1 MMQSAL
7 YSIALAFSLGIFV
20 RTFFIF
26 DEFFVYGLA
35 LVGGVLAI
43 FWMRKGKGRETKSRA
58 LFLLC
63 SLTLV
68 SFAFGILR
76 YDVATQDSLDRLAE
90 QYIGQEVVLEGTI
103 FREVDERENTTQ
115 LTVRADVLNGVSA
128 DVRVLIL
135 TERFP
140 RFSYG
145 DRIRAE
151 GVLEHPDS
159 FETDLGRTFDYAGY
173 LSARGI
179 SYVAPFARVEK
190 IGEGYGN
197 PIMSALLSFKYAF
210 MHNVE
215 ALIPEPAA
223 GLAHG
228 LVLGVKRALG
238 DELERSFRIA
248 GIIHIV
254 VLSGYNI
261 TIVVEATMRLLSYF
275 FRPRTRVVCGALAI
289 GAFALIAGFSSTV
302 VRASFMAVLVLIARA
317 TGRTYDVLRALV
329 VAGLVMLIINPK
341 LLVFDPG
348 FQLSFLATLG
358 LILLAPLIEER
369 LSLVPTRFQI
379 REFVTATIATQI
391 FVLPLLLYS
400 IGEFS
405 LVALMVNVLVLPI
418 VPFAMLF
425 IFLSGMLGFVSSL
438 IALPFAYIAYL
449 LLGYIIAMA
458 EWFAALPF
466 AALIVPAFPF
476 WITIIAY
483 AVMAYAMY
491 RVSAKSKINSETVS
505 QPRSS

>member
-1 MMQSAL
+1 MPTRAL
-7 YSIALAFSLGIFV
+7 YIIALAFSTGIFI
-20 RTFFIF
+20 RTFVIIP
-26 DEFFVYGLA
+26 EFFVYGLV
-35 LVGGVLAI
+35 LVGGVLMVV
-43 FWMRKGKGRETKSRA
+43 WLRKGKGRETSSRA
-58 LFLLC
+58 LFL
-63 SLTLV
+63 SLTLITL
-68 SFAFGILR
+68 AFGILR
-76 YDVATQDSLDRLAE
+76 YDISTRNDFNPRVE
-90 QYIGQEVVLEGTI
+90 QYLDEEIVLEGVI
-103 FREVDERENTTQ
+103 IREVDERENTSQ
-115 LTVRADVLNGVSA
+115 LTVRADVLDGASSE
-128 DVRVLIL
+128 VRVLVL

-140 RFSYG
+140 EFRYG
-145 DRIRAE
+145 DRIRVV
-151 GVLEHPDS
+151 GTLEHPDS
-159 FETDLGRTFDYAGY
+159 FETDLDRTFDYAGY

-179 SYVAPFARVEK
+179 AYIMPFATVER
-190 IGEGYGN
+190 IGQGNGN
-197 PIMSALLSFKYAF
+197 PVMAALLSVKYAF
-210 MHNVE
+210 MENIE
-215 ALIPEPAA
+215 ISIPEPYA

-238 DELERSFRIA
+238 EDLERAFRTA

-275 FRPRTRVVCGALAI
+275 FRPRTRVIFGALAI
-289 GAFALIAGFSSTV
+289 VAFALIAGFSSTV
-302 VRASFMAVLVLIARA
+302 IRASFMAVLVLVARA
-317 TGRTYDVLRALV
+317 TGRTYEVLRALML
-329 VAGLVMLIINPK
+329 AGLVMLIINPK

-379 REFVTATIATQI
+379 REFITATVATQI

-405 LVALMVNVLVLPI
+405 LVAVLVNVLVLPV
-418 VPFAMLF
+418 VPFAMLL
-425 IFLSGMLGFVSSL
+425 IFLSGMIGFVSTTL
-438 IALPFAYIAYL
+438 AVPFAYFAYL

-458 EWFAALPF
+458 EWFASLPF

-491 RVSAKSKINSETVS
+491 RFSKTKISSEIAS
-505 QPRSS
+505 QLRSN

>member
-1 MMQSAL
+1 MPQSAL
-7 YSIALAFSLGIFV
+7 YIIALAFSLGIFI
-20 RTFFIF
+20 RTFFVL
-26 DEFFVYGLA
+26 DEGVIYVLFLG
-35 LVGGVLAI
+35 GGVCGVVW
-43 FWMRKGKGRETKSRA
+43 FRKRKGRETSSRA
-58 LFLLC
+58 LFASLLF
-63 SLTLV
+63 SLALI
-68 SFAFGILR
+68 SFALGIVR
-76 YDVATQDSLDRLAE
+76 YDRVAQNSLDVLAE
-90 QYIGQEVVLEGTI
+90 RYIEQEVVLEGI
-103 FREVDERENTTQ
+103 IIREVDERENTTQ
-115 LTVRADVLNGVSA
+115 LTVRADMLNGAPA
-128 DVRVLIL
+128 DVRLLVL

-190 IGEGYGN
+190 ISEGNGN
-197 PIMSALLSFKYAF
+197 PIMSALLSFKYDF

-215 ALIPEPAA
+215 RLVPEPAA

-238 DELERSFRIA
+238 EDLERSFRVA

-275 FRPRTRVVCGALAI
+275 FRSRTRVAFGALAI
-289 GAFALIAGFSSTV
+289 VAFALIAGFSSTV

-317 TGRTYDVLRALV
+317 TGRTYEVLRALML
-329 VAGLVMLIINPK
+329 AGLVMLIINPK

-358 LILLAPLIEER
+358 LILLAPLIEEH
-369 LSLVPTRFQI
+369 LSLVPTKFQI
-379 REFVTATIATQI
+379 REFITATVATQI

-405 LVALMVNVLVLPI
+405 LVALIVNVLVLPV

-425 IFLSGMLGFVSSL
+425 VFLSGMIGFMSTMF
-438 IALPFAYIAYL
+438 ALPFAYSAYL
-449 LLGYIIAMA
+449 LLEYIIAIA

-483 AVMAYAMY
+483 ALMAYAMY
-491 RVSAKSKINSETVS
+491 RISTTQQIEAKQNNF
-505 QPRSS
+505 

>member
-1 MMQSAL
+1 
-7 YSIALAFSLGIFV
+7 
-20 RTFFIF
+20 
-26 DEFFVYGLA
+26 
-35 LVGGVLAI
+35 
-43 FWMRKGKGRETKSRA
+43 MRS
-58 LFLLC
+58 
-63 SLTLV
+63 
-68 SFAFGILR
+68 
-76 YDVATQDSLDRLAE
+76 
-90 QYIGQEVVLEGTI
+90 
-103 FREVDERENTTQ
+103 
-115 LTVRADVLNGVSA
+115 
-128 DVRVLIL
+128 
-135 TERFP
+135 
-140 RFSYG
+140 
-145 DRIRAE
+145 
-151 GVLEHPDS
+151 
-159 FETDLGRTFDYAGY
+159 
-173 LSARGI
+173 
-179 SYVAPFARVEK
+179 
-190 IGEGYGN
+190 
-197 PIMSALLSFKYAF
+197 
-210 MHNVE
+210 VE

-275 FRPRTRVVCGALAI
+275 FRPRTRVVFGALAI
-289 GAFALIAGFSSTV
+289 VAFALIAGLSSTV
-302 VRASFMAVLVLIARA
+302 IRASFMAVLVLVARA

-329 VAGLVMLIINPK
+329 FAGLVMLLVNPK
-341 LLVFDPG
+341 LLVYDPG

-379 REFVTATIATQI
+379 REFITATVATQI

-405 LVALMVNVLVLPI
+405 LVAVLVNVLVLPV

-425 IFLSGMLGFVSSL
+425 VFLSGMLGFVSSL

-466 AALIVPAFPF
+466 AALIVPTFPF

-491 RVSAKSKINSETVS
+491 RISTMQQIEAKQNNF
-505 QPRSS
+505 

>member
-1 MMQSAL
+1 MPTRAL
-7 YSIALAFSLGIFV
+7 YIIALAFSTGIFI
-20 RTFFIF
+20 RTFVIVS
-26 DEFFVYGLA
+26 EFFVYGLV
-35 LVGGVLAI
+35 LVGGVLMVV
-43 FWMRKGKGRETKSRA
+43 WLRKEKGRETSSRA
-58 LFLLC
+58 LFL
-63 SLTLV
+63 SLAFITL
-68 SFAFGILR
+68 AFGILR
-76 YDVATQDSLDRLAE
+76 YDISTRNDFNPRVE
-90 QYIGQEVVLEGTI
+90 QYLDQEIVLEGVI
-103 FREVDERENTTQ
+103 IREVDERENTSQ
-115 LTVRADVLNGVSA
+115 LTVRADVLDGASSE
-128 DVRVLIL
+128 VRVLVL

-140 RFSYG
+140 EFRYG
-145 DRIRAE
+145 DRIRVA
-151 GVLEHPDS
+151 GTLEHPDS

-179 SYVAPFARVEK
+179 AYIMPFAQVEK
-190 IGEGYGN
+190 VGGGNGN
-197 PIMSALLSFKYAF
+197 PVMAALLSFKRAF
-210 MHNVE
+210 MERVE
-215 ALIPEPAA
+215 AQMPEPYA

-238 DELERSFRIA
+238 EDLERAFRTA

-261 TIVVEATMRLLSYF
+261 TIVVEAVMRLLSYF
-275 FRPRTRVVCGALAI
+275 FHPRTRVIFGALAI
-289 GAFALIAGFSSTV
+289 VAFALIAGFSSTV
-302 VRASFMAVLVLIARA
+302 VRASFMAVLVLVARA
-317 TGRTYDVLRALV
+317 TGRTYEVLRALML
-329 VAGLVMLIINPK
+329 AGFVMLIINPK

-379 REFVTATIATQI
+379 REFITATVATQI

-405 LVALMVNVLVLPI
+405 LVAVLVNVLVLPV
-418 VPFAMLF
+418 VPFAMLL
-425 IFLSGMLGFVSSL
+425 IFLSGMIGFVSTTL
-438 IALPFAYIAYL
+438 ALPFAYFAYL
-449 LLGYIIAMA
+449 LLGYIIVMA

-491 RVSAKSKINSETVS
+491 RISKSKINSEIAS
-505 QPRSS
+505 QPRPN